1 MLWLCAHPGPQDRE
15 AAETAVIEHLRR
27 HAAEAAAVEQVHD
40 EVHAALGA
48 ADPGDDAGLLAYAAS
63 RRFDAAATI
72 GITDLLARGFLGAS
86 RIARALRGAALT
98 GLDLLPA
105 PRRFFARRM
114 IFGPSAL
121 P

>member
-1 MLWLCAHPGPQDRE
+1 MARPQEIKSVALNGRN
-15 AAETAVIEHLRR
+15 LPL
-27 HAAEAAAVEQVHD
+27 
-40 EVHAALGA
+40 AALRDVLETRAGDLIDLDRLARDRA
-48 ADPGDDAGLLAYAAS
+48 ALE
-63 RRFDAAATI
+63 TV
-72 GITDLLARGFLGAS
+72 LLARGFLGSS